1 MSLNIPKVGLIALSA
16 FVCYMLISCTGM
28 TLPKQLNCPPPPVYP
43 CIPQLNTSAPFDT
56 SSAKNPAKEYYRT
69 IRKVANIPSNHSWQ
83 FVPISKDKGLLT
95 HSDGPSFEFVNHQ
108 ISEVIFDYTDEVKQI
123 NPLDNHNV
131 IFGTPSG
138 TYKELIVAVVD
149 ESEHSRDVSLYT
161 ANLDSKLSINLEKE
175 LVAVTPFQR
184 WIAHPAASPDG
195 KTIVFA
201 AESPEGIKGTDLYY
215 ISKRNDGTWTA
226 PKNCGDVLNS
236 NCDDISPSF
245 SKDGKELLFSSFG
258 HSGYGGYDI
267 YSSTVSTSTLSDG
280 SNHLSFSKPI
290 NVGAPINTPADELFP
305 TTPSTSFETL
315 YYTSNQENQKLFK
328 LFVCYQKSLRPSTIA
343 TLDPKRGT
351 NTRPD
356 TKATTVDSIKKAKE
370 IEEKR
375 LQENLDT
382 TTTVTIDGVVV
393 NENTKQPIENADI
406 TVTDKQKVIIAETK
420 SDDQGKY
427 TVTVPINKEL
437 EVKAEAENVFYDVKT
452 VKITDTNNVPPITL
466 DVPIQLVL
474 RINFP
479 YDKWD
484 NPYEYVLDSDGNET
498 NIPWQKAIEQ
508 VGENL
513 IKYSNEFESV
523 TIIGHTDD
531 VASDSYNISLGRK
544 RANFVRD
551 RLLDYFKA
559 KLVSPIKIIV
569 QSEGERQVLSKREN
583 ESIDVTRKRSRR
595 VEFVKNTKQQKW
607 KIVPPKK

>member
-1 MSLNIPKVGLIALSA
+1 MSWNIQKVGFIALSA
-16 FVCYMLISCTGM
+16 FVCCILISCTGM
-28 TLPKQLNCPPPPVYP
+28 TLPKQLNCPPPTVYP
-43 CIPQLNTSAPFDT
+43 CIPQLNTSSPFDT
-56 SSAKNPAKEYYRT
+56 SSGKNPSKEYYRT
-69 IRKVANIPSNHSWQ
+69 IRKVLNIPYNHSWQ

-123 NPLDNHNV
+123 NLLDNHNV
-131 IFGTPSG
+131 VFGTPSG
-138 TYKELIVAVVD
+138 TYKELILAVVD
-149 ESEHSRDVSLYT
+149 QSEHSRDVSLYT

-175 LVAVTPFQR
+175 LVPVTPFQR
-184 WIAHPAASPDG
+184 WIAHPAISPDG

-201 AESPEGIKGTDLYY
+201 AESPNSIKGTDLYY
-215 ISKRNDGTWTA
+215 ISKRNDGTWTD

-267 YSSTVSTSTLSDG
+267 YTSTVSTASLSDG
-280 SNHLSFSKPI
+280 SNLLSFTKPI
-290 NVGAPINTPADELFP
+290 NVGAPINTKNDELFP
-305 TTPSTSFETL
+305 TTPSSSYETI
-315 YYTSNQENQKLFK
+315 YYSSNQENQKLFK
-328 LFVCYQKSLRPSTIA
+328 LYVCYQKSFRPSTIA

-351 NTRPD
+351 LTRQD
-356 TKATTVDSIKKAKE
+356 SKAATLDSIRKAKE

-375 LQENLDT
+375 LAENIDT
-382 TTTVTIDGVVV
+382 VTTVKIDGVVV
-393 NENTKQPIENADI
+393 NETTKQPIENADI
-406 TVTDKQKVIIAETK
+406 TVTDKQKVVIAETK
-420 SDDQGKY
+420 SDEQGNY

-437 EVKAEAENVFYDVKT
+437 EVKAEAEDVFYDVKT
-452 VKITDTNNVPPITL
+452 IKITDTNNVPPLTL

-513 IKYSNEFESV
+513 IKYSSEFESV

-531 VASDSYNISLGRK
+531 VASDSYNVSLGRK
-544 RANFVRD
+544 RATFVRD
-551 RLLDYFKA
+551 RLLDFFNA
-559 KLVSPIKIIV
+559 KQKTPIKIIV
-569 QSEGERQVLSKREN
+569 QSEGERKVLSQREN

-595 VEFVKNTKQQKW
+595 VEFIKNTKQQKW